1 MEKIIQLST
10 NNENDAYKVL
20 ETLKEL
26 NDKEDLNL
34 SEYVIIKKE
43 EDGKIALKEDA
54 SNSLGGTLVGGTAG
68 ALLGALFGPYGF
80 LLGGTFGSLAG
91 LTADTMN
98 SMSTDELLEK
108 VSANLPN
115 GKVVVVAHIF
125 EQWETPL
132 DSSIGDLA
140 EITRVDVDEELSKA
154 IEADLDAMDKEIEE
168 AKENVKKAVGNAKQN
183 AQAKLDELRDKRDKK
198 QKQYRDKMKAQ
209 KNTLKT
215 WLAKTQEKIKSNF
228 DKN

>member
-1 MEKIIQLST
+1 MEKIVQLST
-10 NNENDAYKVL
+10 INENDAYKAL
-20 ETLKEL
+20 ETLKGL
-26 NDKEDLNL
+26 NEKGDLNL
-34 SEYVIIKKE
+34 SEYIIIKKE
-43 EDGKIALKEDA
+43 ENGKVTLKEDT
-54 SNSLGGTLVGGTAG
+54 SNGLGGTLVGGATG
-68 ALLGALFGPYGF
+68 ALFGALFGPYGL

-108 VSANLPN
+108 VSADLPD

-132 DSSIGDLA
+132 DSSIGELA
-140 EITRVDVDEELSKA
+140 EISRVDVDEEISKA

-168 AKENVKKAVGNAKQN
+168 ARENVKNAVGEAKQS
-183 AQAKLDELRDKRDKK
+183 ARAKLDALRDKRDEK
-198 QKQYRDKMKAQ
+198 QKKYRDKINAQ

-215 WLAKTQEKIKSNF
+215 WLSKTQKKIKSTI
-228 DKN
+228 DKD